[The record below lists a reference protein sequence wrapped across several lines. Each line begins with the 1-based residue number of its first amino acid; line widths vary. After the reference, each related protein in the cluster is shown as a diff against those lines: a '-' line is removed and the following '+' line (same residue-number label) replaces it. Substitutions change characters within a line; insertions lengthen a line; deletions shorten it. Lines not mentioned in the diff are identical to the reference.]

1 VANADNEALLG
12 ATLVGP
18 RAGDLIGQVALAIE
32 MGATLT
38 DLTEVLYPHPSL
50 SEVLQESAEQAL
62 GQAIHLLKA
71 PILQNSTPQITT
83 S

>member
-1 VANADNEALLG
+1 
-12 ATLVGP
+12 
-18 RAGDLIGQVALAIE
+18 

-38 DLTEVLYPHPSL
+38 DLAEVLYAHPGL

-62 GQAIHLLKA
+62 GQAIHLLTKS
-71 PILQNSTPQITT
+71 PILQNSTPQATT